1 MVGKDK
7 KTWTRDRPDIR
18 WREEWTELGGGRGV
32 MEDKI
37 HPILVGWRDKT
48 DEERTGVTE
57 EGVLFGQRGME
68 KRKCEEMKQK
78 RNESEGQN

>member
-1 MVGKDK
+1 MQWWE
-7 KTWTRDRPDIR
+7 KTKRLGQGGEKSGPSR
-18 WREEWTELGGGRGV
+18 REAGGV

-68 KRKCEEMKQK
+68 KRKCKEMKQK

>member
-1 MVGKDK
+1 
-7 KTWTRDRPDIR
+7 
-18 WREEWTELGGGRGV
+18 

>member
-1 MVGKDK
+1 
-7 KTWTRDRPDIR
+7 
-18 WREEWTELGGGRGV
+18 

-68 KRKCEEMKQK
+68 KRKCKEMKQK